1 MGSLAANRLEVV
13 VGVAVDFDSV
23 VGDNAKITRAA
34 SKNSIEKVGVRTGI
48 DGLDLGIVVYKPD
61 LADVVAEQ
69 SKATTKLTVA
79 SCLCMPTNVH
89 ISALSVREEEFG
101 CS

>member
-1 MGSLAANRLEVV
+1 M
-13 VGVAVDFDSV
+13 VGVAVDLDGV
-23 VGDNAKITRAA
+23 MGDDAKVAGA
-34 SKNSIEKVGVRTGI
+34 SSKDGIEEVWVRTGI
-48 DGLDLGIVVYKPD
+48 DGLDLGIVVNKPD
-61 LADVVAEQ
+61 LADVVAKQ